1 MINTLIYFGTDIKNE
16 TVVSDK
22 QFDKFLDVELADK
35 VDGFSVS
42 EITGYWKGTKEKTKI
57 VSILHP
63 KEDINFIHLSNKIA
77 LNYKNKFQQES
88 VLITR
93 QKPESVDF
101 I

>member
-1 MINTLIYFGTDIKNE
+1 MINTLIYFGTDIENE

-22 QFDKFLDVELADK
+22 QFDEFLDVELADK

-57 VSILHP
+57 VSIFHEEEDYNLIRLLH
-63 KEDINFIHLSNKIA
+63 KIA
-77 LNYKNKFQQES
+77 LNYKDKFKQES
-88 VLITR
+88 VLIVK
-93 QKPESVDF
+93 QKLESVDF